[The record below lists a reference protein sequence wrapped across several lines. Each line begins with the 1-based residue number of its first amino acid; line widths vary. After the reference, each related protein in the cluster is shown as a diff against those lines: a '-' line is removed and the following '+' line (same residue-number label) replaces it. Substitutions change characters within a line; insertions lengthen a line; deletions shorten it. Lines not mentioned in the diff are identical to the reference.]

1 MTHIELTDAN
11 FEKEVNST
19 DKFVLVDF
27 FATWCGPCQVLGPI
41 LEKISEHFKDKVV
54 VLKANVDGAPISA
67 QKFGVEKIPTIVLF
81 KNGKP
86 VNGFVGLIPENEI
99 KNWLKNIIENNK

>member
-1 MTHIELTDAN
+1 MTHIELTDAT

-27 FATWCGPCQVLGPI
+27 FAVWCGPCQTLGPI
-41 LEKISEHFKDKVV
+41 LERIGKHFEEKIVV
-54 VLKANVDGAPISA
+54 MKANLDSAQVTA
-67 QKFGVEKIPTIVLF
+67 QKFGVEKIPTIILF

-99 KNWLKNIIENNK
+99 KKWLENIINK